1 MERREPTLSGGNN
14 NEREEPS
21 RRRSSTPVYEEKGS
35 SRPAHVQERSSG
47 SGPLPA
53 IALVVA
59 LLGVA
64 GAVFLGLK
72 LTEAQAALMKA
83 DGRISQLENQLN
95 VASTESTATVGSLQV
110 KLIAQDSEVKK
121 LWEVSRKTVAD
132 TAEKFSGVSKSLDA
146 NKREIAEV
154 RNSENSVRQEVLA
167 QKAGLEE
174 AVARLEAQEKA
185 LVEQKKRVQDVAAS
199 VTAAL
204 NQVKSAEG
212 LAARIT
218 TAEEAIDA
226 IDDNRRT
233 INRDLAQIK
242 QTMGIK

>member
-14 NEREEPS
+14 NGREEPVS
-21 RRRSSTPVYEEKGS
+21 RRSSSTYDD
-35 SRPAHVQERSSG
+35 SRSARTAHAPERSSG

-53 IALVVA
+53 IALVIA

-64 GAVFLGLK
+64 GAGFLGLK

-83 DGRISQLENQLN
+83 DGRITQLENQLN
-95 VASTESTATVGSLQV
+95 VTSTESTATVGSLQV
-110 KLIAQDSEVKK
+110 KLISVDTEVKK

-132 TAEKFSGVSKSLDA
+132 NTDKFNGISKSLDV
-146 NKREIAEV
+146 NKKDITEV
-154 RNSENSVRQEVLA
+154 KNSESSLKQDTLA
-167 QKAGLEE
+167 QKASLDEV
-174 AVARLEAQEKA
+174 VARLEAQEKA
-185 LVEQKKRVQDVAAS
+185 LVDQRKRIQDVSAS

-204 NQVKSAEG
+204 SQVKSAEG
-212 LAARIT
+212 LVGRIT
-218 TAEEAIDA
+218 SAEEAIDA